1 MERVQALKGRLYRTA
16 RLYLAGDAAAL
27 DAVDEAVYKG
37 LLSCRRLRRTEYF
50 DTWMTRILINVCND
64 ELRRLKRE
72 RTMDELPEA
81 AAEVYDRLPLRDAV
95 ERLPQELRAVVALR
109 YFAGYTLAETAE
121 ILGIPPGTVS
131 TRQRRA
137 RCPPANAGHW
147 RCCGWNCRRK
157 KEVRYEPKRGI
168 QHSAPGTGPDAA
180 RAGIHRHPGQGPGPG
195 ATRPAA
201 G

>member
-27 DAVDEAVYKG
+27 DAVDEAVYKV

-137 RCPPANAGHW
+137 LALLRLELSEEEG
-147 RCCGWNCRRK
+147 
-157 KEVRYEPKRGI
+157 
-168 QHSAPGTGPDAA
+168 
-180 RAGIHRHPGQGPGPG
+180 GQV
-195 ATRPAA
+195 
-201 G
+201 